1 LWRLGA
7 DFDVNRV
14 IFECSPFFQAPD
26 PDNIDGNEPVS
37 DCIQRHPENLL
48 VHSMTFDFSGY
59 RLRYEAFSKAP
70 MTMLDAAP
78 KEMLSAIMEITLI
91 EMGSRSAREHWQ
103 QTQLRN
109 LLNFAT
115 QRSTFWRSRIGRRK
129 ASDADLP
136 SLPILT
142 RQDLRTQVASEGSL
156 MRPELGVSIGSHATS
171 GSSGIP
177 VKFHVS
183 SINVSYNL
191 RRSVAQYFMERRDLS
206 LNRTRIRSTDA
217 LIKDGISVKKEKG
230 WIGALGSLIKSGE
243 NKHIEHCTLG
253 SEDCHKLVQE
263 LKKDDV
269 GYLIASPRQI
279 ETLSCFFDLR
289 FLKAA
294 KTAMW
299 IPTGEKPDSKLI
311 EAFTQLAIPVRANYS
326 SEEVGQ
332 IGAACGKY
340 SGYYHVATSNVVVE
354 VVDRKFDIDGMSVG
368 KVLVTHLHSYATP
381 FIRYDLGDLACLC
394 EKCPCV
400 HDGPT
405 IYNLEGR
412 QSSVIKRRDGSLSAF
427 HIRGK
432 ELRARADFTEY
443 RIRQTALDKIVI
455 EFGGR
460 RELNASE
467 VAAVKT
473 FLKERAGPEFEI
485 EVKAC
490 EQIDWGQ
497 SRKRP
502 GFRCE
507 V

>member
-1 LWRLGA
+1 
-7 DFDVNRV
+7 
-14 IFECSPFFQAPD
+14 
-26 PDNIDGNEPVS
+26 
-37 DCIQRHPENLL
+37 
-48 VHSMTFDFSGY
+48 MTFDLTGH
-59 RLRYEAFSKAP
+59 RLRHGAYSKAP
-70 MTMLDAAP
+70 MTLLDAAP
-78 KEMLSAIMEITLI
+78 KEMLSAVMEITLI

-103 QTQLRN
+103 RTQLRN
-109 LLNFAT
+109 LLNHAT
-115 QRSTFWRSRIGRRK
+115 QRSAFWRSRISRRGV
-129 ASDADLP
+129 SDADLG

-142 RQDLRTQVASEGSL
+142 RQDLRIQVASEGSL
-156 MRPELGVSIGSHATS
+156 MRSGLGVSISSHATS

-177 VKFHVS
+177 VEFYVS
-183 SINVSYNL
+183 SVNSSYNL
-191 RRSVAQYFMERRDLS
+191 RRGIAQYFMEQRDLS

-217 LIKDGISVKKEKG
+217 LIKDSISVKKEKG
-230 WIGALGSLIKSGE
+230 WIGALSSLIKSGE

-253 SEDCHKLVQE
+253 REDCHKLVEE

-289 FLKAA
+289 FLKTAR
-294 KTAMW
+294 TAMW

-326 SEEVGQ
+326 SEEVGC
-332 IGAACGKY
+332 IGAACVKC
-340 SGYYHVATSNVVVE
+340 SGYYHVATSNVMVE
-354 VVDRKFDIDGMSVG
+354 LVDRRFEVDGMSVG

-394 EKCPCV
+394 AKCPCG

-412 QSSVIKRRDGSLSAF
+412 QSSVIKRRDGRLSAF

-432 ELRARADFTEY
+432 ELRARADFIEY
-443 RIRQTALDKIVI
+443 RMRQTALDKIVI

-460 RELNASE
+460 SELNASE
-467 VAAVKT
+467 LAAVET
-473 FLKERAGPEFEI
+473 FLKEHAGPEFEI